1 MKNHELFAR
10 AHSFLSALKKADK
23 VAVIHHTDADGV
35 CSGVLAARAIENFRE
50 KKVDF
55 SFCQKDGET
64 SITKETV
71 KILREKGINKVIITD
86 LAVDGTPAT
95 IRALEKFAAILI
107 IDHHLKQ
114 KDLSSEKTTIIK
126 AEDVASNI
134 EPSQYPATKL
144 TYDIF
149 FEILGERPAWIAAVG
164 IIGDYAGKTWADFI
178 ESVEESGV
186 QLKDLKDAEA
196 LIAYARAAAGTEGVQ
211 KAFEIFYPALNV
223 RTILK
228 SPLSEY
234 KSAVEKEIHHHIAE
248 HIDKAMFVDDIVLY
262 EFESKYNIKSRLSN
276 RLSQEI
282 YPNKTVLVLQKGK
295 ERVDIS
301 ARRQDMKKSMASLMR
316 RVVSGIPDSLGGGHA
331 PAAGGYFPIK
341 HLEKVKKRLI
351 S

>member
-1 MKNHELFAR
+1 MKNHELFAK
-10 AHSFLSALKKADK
+10 AHSFLSALKKRDK

-35 CSGVLAARAIENFRE
+35 CSGVLAARAVENFRE

-55 SFCQKDGET
+55 SFCQNDGET

-71 KILREKGINKVIITD
+71 KILREKGINKVVITD
-86 LAVDGTPAT
+86 LAVDETPAT
-95 IRALEKFAAILI
+95 IRALEEFADILI

-114 KDLSSEKTTIIK
+114 KNLSSEKTTIIK
-126 AEDVASNI
+126 AEDVSDI

-164 IIGDYAGKTWADFI
+164 IIGDYAGKTWTDFI
-178 ESVEESGV
+178 ESVEKSGV

-211 KAFEIFYPALNV
+211 KAFEVFYPAINV
-223 RTILK
+223 KDVLK
-228 SPLSEY
+228 SELSEY
-234 KSAVEKEIHHHIAE
+234 KQDVEKELHYHIAE
-248 HIDKAMFVDDIVLY
+248 HIDKAMFVDDIILY

-301 ARRQDMKKSMASLMR
+301 ARRQDMKKSMAYLVRSA
-316 RVVSGIPDSLGGGHA
+316 VSGIPKSLGGGHT

-341 HLEKVKKRLI
+341 YLEKVKKKLI

>member
-10 AHSFLSALKKADK
+10 AHEFLGKISKKDK

-35 CSGVLAARAIENFRE
+35 CSGVLAARAVENFRE
-50 KKVDF
+50 KKIDF
-55 SFCQKDGET
+55 SFCQNDGET

-86 LAVDGTPAT
+86 LAVDETPAT
-95 IRALEKFAAILI
+95 IKALEKFADILI

-114 KDLSSEKTTIIK
+114 KGLSSEKTTVIK
-126 AEDVASNI
+126 AEDVSDI

-164 IIGDYAGKTWADFI
+164 IIGDYAGKTWKDFI
-178 ESVEESGV
+178 ESVEKSGV
-186 QLKDLKDAEA
+186 NSDDLKAAEA
-196 LIAYARAAAGTEGVQ
+196 LVAYARAAAGTEGVQ
-211 KAFEIFYPALNV
+211 KAFDVFYPALNV
-223 RTILK
+223 RTILE

-234 KSAVEKEIHHHIAE
+234 KSAVEKELHHHIAE
-248 HIDKAMFVDDIVLY
+248 HIDKAMFVEDTVLY

-276 RLSQEI
+276 RLSQEL
-282 YPNKTVLVLQKGK
+282 YPDKTVLVLQKGK

-301 ARRQDMKKSMASLMR
+301 ARRQDMKKSMASLVR
-316 RVVSGIPDSLGGGHA
+316 YAVSGIPNSLGGGHA

-341 HLEKVKKRLI
+341 YLEKVKKKLI

>member
-1 MKNHELFAR
+1 MKNHKLFVK
-10 AHSFLSALKKADK
+10 AHSFLSALKKRDK

-35 CSGVLAARAIENFRE
+35 CSGVLAARAVENFRE

-55 SFCQKDGET
+55 SFCQNDGET

-86 LAVDGTPAT
+86 LAVDETPKT
-95 IRALEKFAAILI
+95 IKALEEFADILI

-114 KDLSSEKTTIIK
+114 KELSSEKTTVIK
-126 AEDVASNI
+126 AEDVSDI

-149 FEILGERPAWIAAVG
+149 FEILGERPAWIAAIG
-164 IIGDYAGKTWADFI
+164 IIGDYAGKSWKDFI
-178 ESVEESGV
+178 VGVEKSGV
-186 QLKDLKDAEA
+186 SIKDLNDAEA
-196 LIAYARAAAGTEGVQ
+196 LVAYARAAAGVDGVQ
-211 KAFEIFYPALNV
+211 KAFDVFYPALDV
-223 RTILK
+223 RDVLK
-228 SPLSEY
+228 SELSEY
-234 KSAVEKEIHHHIAE
+234 KQDVKKEIHHHIAE
-248 HIDKAMFVDDIVLY
+248 HIDKALFVKDIVLY

-276 RLSQEI
+276 RLSQEL
-282 YPNKTVLVLQKGK
+282 YPNKTVLVLQKGT

-301 ARRQDMKKSMASLMR
+301 ARRQDMKKSMAKLVR
-316 RVVSGIPDSLGGGHA
+316 HAVSGIPNSLGGGHA

-341 HLEKVKKRLI
+341 YLEKVKKKLI

>member
-1 MKNHELFAR
+1 MKNHKLFAK
-10 AHSFLSALKKADK
+10 AHTFLSLLKKEDK

-35 CSGVLAARAIENFRE
+35 CSGVLAARAVENFRE

-55 SFCQKDGET
+55 SFCQNDGET

-86 LAVDGTPAT
+86 LAVDETPAT
-95 IRALEKFAAILI
+95 IRALEKFADILI
-107 IDHHLKQ
+107 IDHHIKQ

-126 AEDVASNI
+126 AEDVSNI

-164 IIGDYAGKTWADFI
+164 IIGDYAGKTWTDFI

-223 RTILK
+223 RTILE
-228 SPLSEY
+228 SPLSKY

-248 HIDKAMFVDDIVLY
+248 HIGNAVFKDDVVLY

-276 RLSQEI
+276 RLSQEL

-301 ARRQDMKKSMASLMR
+301 ARRQDMKKSMASLVR
-316 RVVSGIPDSLGGGHA
+316 CAISGIPKSLGGGHA

-341 HLEKVKKRLI
+341 HLEKVKKKLI